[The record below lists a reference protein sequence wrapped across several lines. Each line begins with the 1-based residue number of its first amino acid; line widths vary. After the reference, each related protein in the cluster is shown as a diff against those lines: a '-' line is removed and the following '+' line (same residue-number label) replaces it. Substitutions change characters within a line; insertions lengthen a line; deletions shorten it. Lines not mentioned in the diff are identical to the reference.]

1 MKLYKTTV
9 KNALDLTARW
19 AGSQTEAT
27 KHRKE
32 FGEAG
37 FKRSEVETQTVDV
50 PTHKDGLLEWLNKN
64 VKE

>member
-1 MKLYKTTV
+1 MKLYKTPAIRDAATKV
-9 KNALDLTARW
+9 VW
-19 AGSQTEAT
+19 GGSQTESA

-37 FKRSEVETQTVDV
+37 FKRSEVSTQTVEV

-64 VKE
+64 AQ